1 MNLFSKKADS
11 GPADADLGDAA
22 DAYSAAASDARP
34 SSSSSS
40 AESEDAA
47 ISWRDDRVGASARGE
62 NPMVM
67 LELPSGWAVIGD
79 TQFLPGYSLLI
90 SKHRDAAMLSQLTR
104 EQRLQFLADLDL
116 LALAV
121 ERACIEKDP
130 AFRRVNIEIL
140 GNTDAYVHAHVF
152 PRYEWEGPKAER
164 PVWDYRET
172 HWTDELHEYKP
183 GHQPLRDAITAQ
195 LRELSGIKEE
205 PEGPLAQPHEIEL
218 EGPVSTEPESAP
230 EPARQSDPQSDP
242 QSDQR
247 PEPAP
252 TAG

>member
-1 MNLFSKKADS
+1 MNLFSKKADAD
-11 GPADADLGDAA
+11 PADAAGA
-22 DAYSAAASDARP
+22 DSAPVGSAHP
-34 SSSSSS
+34 SS
-40 AESEDAA
+40 SEDAA

-67 LELPSGWAVIGD
+67 LELSSGWAVIGD

-116 LALAV
+116 LAIAV

-218 EGPVSTEPESAP
+218 EGPVSTEPDSAP
-230 EPARQSDPQSDP
+230 EPQPVADDAAEPEQKL
-242 QSDQR
+242 
-247 PEPAP
+247 EPAP

>member
-1 MNLFSKKADS
+1 MNLFSKKADAD
-11 GPADADLGDAA
+11 PAVPAA
-22 DAYSAAASDARP
+22 PASAPAGSA
-34 SSSSSS
+34 SSS
-40 AESEDAA
+40 EDSA

-67 LELPSGWAVIGD
+67 LELSSGWAVIGD

-116 LALAV
+116 LAIAV

-164 PVWDYRET
+164 PVWEYRDT

-195 LRELSGIKEE
+195 LRELSGVREE

-230 EPARQSDPQSDP
+230 EPQPVQDPQPALDQQP
-242 QSDQR
+242 AQEQR

>member
-1 MNLFSKKADS
+1 VNLFSKKADAD
-11 GPADADLGDAA
+11 PADAAGA
-22 DAYSAAASDARP
+22 DSAPVGGAHP
-34 SSSSSS
+34 SS
-40 AESEDAA
+40 SEDAA

-67 LELPSGWAVIGD
+67 LELSSGWAVIGD

-116 LALAV
+116 LAIAV

-195 LRELSGIKEE
+195 LRALSGIKEE
-205 PEGPLAQPHEIEL
+205 PEGPLAQPHEVEL
-218 EGPVSTEPESAP
+218 EGPVSTEPEPAP
-230 EPARQSDPQSDP
+230 EPE
-242 QSDQR
+242 
-247 PEPAP
+247 PEPTHESKPEPTP

>member
-1 MNLFSKKADS
+1 MNLFSKKPDAD
-11 GPADADLGDAA
+11 PADAAGA
-22 DAYSAAASDARP
+22 DSAPVGSAHP
-34 SSSSSS
+34 SS
-40 AESEDAA
+40 SEDAA

-67 LELPSGWAVIGD
+67 LELSSGWAVIGD

-116 LALAV
+116 LAIAV

-218 EGPVSTEPESAP
+218 EGPASTEPESAP
-230 EPARQSDPQSDP
+230 EPQPVADDAAEPEQKL
-242 QSDQR
+242 
-247 PEPAP
+247 EPAP

>member
-1 MNLFSKKADS
+1 MNLFSKKADAD
-11 GPADADLGDAA
+11 PADAAGA
-22 DAYSAAASDARP
+22 DSAPVGSAHPAS
-34 SSSSSS
+34 
-40 AESEDAA
+40 SEDAA

-116 LALAV
+116 LAIAV

-205 PEGPLAQPHEIEL
+205 PEGPLAQPHELEL

-230 EPARQSDPQSDP
+230 EPAQQSEPQP
-242 QSDQR
+242 DQR

>member
-1 MNLFSKKADS
+1 MNLFSKKADAD
-11 GPADADLGDAA
+11 PADAAGA
-22 DAYSAAASDARP
+22 DSAPVGSAHP
-34 SSSSSS
+34 SS
-40 AESEDAA
+40 SEDAA

-67 LELPSGWAVIGD
+67 LELSSGWAVIGD

-116 LALAV
+116 LAIAV

-205 PEGPLAQPHEIEL
+205 PEGPLAQPHEVEL
-218 EGPVSTEPESAP
+218 EGPVSTEPEPAP
-230 EPARQSDPQSDP
+230 EPE
-242 QSDQR
+242 
-247 PEPAP
+247 PEPTHESKPEPTP

>member
-1 MNLFSKKADS
+1 MNLFSKKADAD
-11 GPADADLGDAA
+11 PADAAGA
-22 DAYSAAASDARP
+22 DSAPVGSAHP
-34 SSSSSS
+34 SS
-40 AESEDAA
+40 SEDAA
-47 ISWRDDRVGASARGE
+47 ISWRDDRVGACARGE

-67 LELPSGWAVIGD
+67 LELSSGWAVIGD

-121 ERACIEKDP
+121 ERACVEKDP

-172 HWTDELHEYKP
+172 HWTDELHAYKP

-195 LRELSGIKEE
+195 LRELSGIREE

-218 EGPVSTEPESAP
+218 DGPVSTEPESAP
-230 EPARQSDPQSDP
+230 EPQAVPDDEADRQQ
-242 QSDQR
+242 Q

>member
-11 GPADADLGDAA
+11 GPADADLSDAA

-34 SSSSSS
+34 SSSSDT
-40 AESEDAA
+40 EDSV

-67 LELPSGWAVIGD
+67 LELASGWAVIGD

-90 SKHRDAAMLSQLTR
+90 SKHRDAEMLSQLTR

-116 LALAV
+116 LAIAV
-121 ERACIEKDP
+121 ERACIGKDP

-152 PRYEWEGPKAER
+152 PRYEWEGPKAQR

-195 LRELSGIKEE
+195 LRELSGIREE

-230 EPARQSDPQSDP
+230 EPA
-242 QSDQR
+242 
-247 PEPAP
+247 P